1 MTNLEQKAM
10 LEVFLKVITQLKTER
25 NEIKSLNKLLKNIEL
40 KKKLNYFLKNVKIP
54 CLLSF
59 RYG

>member
-1 MTNLEQKAM
+1 M
-10 LEVFLKVITQLKTER
+10 LEAFLKNITQLKTER
-25 NEIKSLNKLLKNIEL
+25 NEIKTLNKMLKTIEL
-40 KKKLNYFLKNVKIP
+40 KKKLNYFKKNIKIP